1 MTAVG
6 YGSVDEKPSRL
17 EAIDYI
23 LYAFLTA
30 LSIFCS
36 FLFLFFFFSFQ
47 PRFHESK
54 GIPYFNL
61 YLQISRSVDI
71 LRTNCKVLV
80 VYNTN
85 NGIKETSGC
94 AYLYRRCREFG
105 V

>member
-36 FLFLFFFFSFQ
+36 FLLFFLYFFRSSLVFT
-47 PRFHESK
+47 
-54 GIPYFNL
+54 NL
-61 YLQISRSVDI
+61 KEYLILIYICKFLDPSISREPTV
-71 LRTNCKVLV
+71 K
-80 VYNTN
+80 Y
-85 NGIKETSGC
+85 
-94 AYLYRRCREFG
+94 
-105 V
+105 